1 MSYYKVRSVAF
12 KRSIG
17 EIYVTCAD
25 SSLRPLKYYRSEY
38 AENIEDFAEK
48 CKLFWVDVLSGNF
61 QFTKSNQWH
70 YYVKNAYAEMHLIAH
85 NIDIF
90 SKDLDYRTNFY
101 NELQEYVAKT
111 YLVPLVTKEA
121 KRIDID
127 FEADFAER
135 CQKRWDEIDKERVE
149 KKQISI
155 RAALISDVF
164 PGWDTLLSK
173 KENRIIVA
181 KSQNYDNHGLLDNS
195 DKTAVLLPEGSG
207 NDWRWIAYA
216 NMEDLPEIL
225 EKYPQLVSAITVE
238 ASYQSGERAV
248 MDGYTK
254 ICQKPDGK
262 ALYVENSNGKVSWA
276 EETGYC

>member
-1 MSYYKVRSVAF
+1 MQA
-12 KRSIG
+12 
-17 EIYVTCAD
+17 
-25 SSLRPLKYYRSEY
+25 
-38 AENIEDFAEK
+38 
-48 CKLFWVDVLSGNF
+48 VLGGCPVWNF
-61 QFTKSNQWH
+61 QFTESNQWH

-135 CQKRWDEIDKERVE
+135 CQKRWDEIDKERAE

>member
-135 CQKRWDEIDKERVE
+135 CQKRWDEIDKERAE

-207 NDWRWIAYA
+207 NDWRLDCVRKYGRSSGDSGKISATCKCYHCRSIISVRRACCNGWLYK
-216 NMEDLPEIL
+216 NLPETRW
-225 EKYPQLVSAITVE
+225 EGSVCRK
-238 ASYQSGERAV
+238 
-248 MDGYTK
+248 
-254 ICQKPDGK
+254 
-262 ALYVENSNGKVSWA
+262 
-276 EETGYC
+276 

>member
-61 QFTKSNQWH
+61 QFTESNQWH

-85 NIDIF
+85 KIDILG
-90 SKDLDYRTNFY
+90 KDLDYRTNFY

-135 CQKRWDEIDKERVE
+135 CQKRWDVIDKERAE

>member
-61 QFTKSNQWH
+61 QFTESNQWH
-70 YYVKNAYAEMHLIAH
+70 FYVKNAYAEMHLIVH

-135 CQKRWDEIDKERVE
+135 CQKRWDEIDKERAE

>member
-61 QFTKSNQWH
+61 QFTESNQWH
-70 YYVKNAYAEMHLIAH
+70 FYVKNAYAGMHLIAH

-111 YLVPLVTKEA
+111 YLVPIVTREA

-127 FEADFAER
+127 FEAGFTEK
-135 CQKRWDEIDKERVE
+135 CQKRWDEIDKERAE
-149 KKQISI
+149 NKQICI
-155 RAALISDVF
+155 RTALISDVF

-173 KENRIIVA
+173 KENRTIVA
-181 KSQNYDNHGLLDNS
+181 KSQHYDNHGLLDNS
-195 DKTAVLLPEGSG
+195 DETAVVLSEGSG

-225 EKYPQLVSAITVE
+225 EKYPQLVSAVTVE
-238 ASYQSGERAV
+238 ASYQSGERAI

-262 ALYVENSNGKVSWA
+262 ALYAENSNGKVSWA
-276 EETGYC
+276 EEIGYC

>member
-61 QFTKSNQWH
+61 QFTESNQWH

-85 NIDIF
+85 FIDIF
-90 SKDLDYRTNFY
+90 GKDLDYRTNFY

-135 CQKRWDEIDKERVE
+135 CQKRWDEIDKERAE

>member
-61 QFTKSNQWH
+61 QFTESNQWH
-70 YYVKNAYAEMHLIAH
+70 FYVKNAYAEMHLIAH

-111 YLVPLVTKEA
+111 YLVPIVTREA

-127 FEADFAER
+127 FEAGFTEK
-135 CQKRWDEIDKERVE
+135 CQKDGMRSTRNVQK
-149 KKQISI
+149 
-155 RAALISDVF
+155 
-164 PGWDTLLSK
+164 T
-173 KENRIIVA
+173 N
-181 KSQNYDNHGLLDNS
+181 KS
-195 DKTAVLLPEGSG
+195 
-207 NDWRWIAYA
+207 AYA
-216 NMEDLPEIL
+216 LH
-225 EKYPQLVSAITVE
+225 
-238 ASYQSGERAV
+238 
-248 MDGYTK
+248 
-254 ICQKPDGK
+254 
-262 ALYVENSNGKVSWA
+262 
-276 EETGYC
+276 